1 MHAIAKEIQ
10 WTKPD
15 DLGDEKFMMGDRHT
29 EMTSMKCLGMLHIYY
44 RNIITQFIPKIS
56 PVIMYGPIFGLA
68 SPCSRPGGGGG
79 GEKCFSETP
88 GKLESFPYTTIC
100 KVVSG
105 ITEIKELSSDYNY
118 NIPHKSDMP

>member
-56 PVIMYGPIFGLA
+56 PVIMYGPIFWSG
-68 SPCSRPGGGGG
+68 C
-79 GEKCFSETP
+79 EKCFSETP

-118 NIPHKSDMP
+118 NIPQ